1 MEKKQNIPV
10 VKTDHKTGSSSAAPG
25 EHSNAY
31 YALLLE
37 NIRDAVISTD
47 PDLHILSW
55 NKGAEEIYGWT
66 EQEVLGKVITELL
79 PTESGPSA
87 FNRKIDIAK
96 RDGFVRTEETRT
108 TKDGKKISVVI
119 TISVM
124 YDASGQITGT
134 VSVTKDITKLKQ
146 MEAELK
152 QANELLAVELE
163 RKGQELNAV
172 FGRVTDGV
180 FLLDNDLRYVYVNTR
195 LGDMVKKSPAD
206 MIGKYIWDE
215 FPEVV
220 GTKTYEYYQQANVTR
235 ENIVFEDYY
244 APMDLWHETRLFPSV
259 DGIAVFVRDFSVT
272 KRYEESLQKKT
283 RLYQFISHINQ
294 MIVRVKEE
302 ETLFREACDI
312 ATGIGQFKM
321 AWIGKLNELTGRVEA
336 VNFSGEE
343 NGYLSRINIIA
354 TDKNRSGA
362 GPTGRALREGKYVVC
377 NDIET
382 DPAMEAFR
390 EDAMALGFRSSI
402 SLPLFREGKIWG
414 SFSLYSPIKQFFDEA
429 EIALLLESAGD
440 LTFALD
446 VIDRERKRQLVEA
459 ELSVMNERFDS
470 VTSATNDVIWDWDLQ
485 TNHIWWNRNYY
496 VYFGVNPADDQQD
509 ISTWTNHIHPSDHD
523 RITSGIE
530 LAINTGA
537 TTWSDEYRYVRDDQ
551 RELLI
556 YDRGIILRDD
566 SGKAYRMIGS
576 MIDVTQLK
584 KIEKEVAD
592 YKWALDRSVII
603 AVTDQKG
610 IITHANQNFCK
621 ISQYTEQELLGKDH
635 RLINSGHHPK
645 SFFKDMWATIGS
657 GRIWSGEV
665 CNRAKDGSLY
675 WVETTIVPFLNDQK
689 KPYQYLAIRWDI
701 TEKKKALSEIV
712 MMNEMYENVAKATSD
727 TIRDWDLV
735 HDTIQFNSGI
745 FDVFG
750 YTAIDLKHSS
760 GFGWD
765 KIHPDDRK
773 RIQDTFAVCLQHK
786 LRHIQAEYRFRCADG
801 SYKNVFDRSS
811 IIYDNEGTPIR
822 IVGAMQDITWQKEEN
837 LRLTKATLDAQEL
850 ERNLLG
856 RELHDNINQILL
868 GSLLSLDMARKV
880 DQQRSVAF
888 VDKTM
893 GYITQ
898 AIDEIRKLSHR
909 LAPASFADLSLRQV
923 FEALLVTFNIGDKP
937 QVEMEIEP
945 FPKTWLSDEIRTNLY
960 RICQE
965 QIGNI
970 LKYADASHVWIKVVE
985 QDKHVVMSIRDDG
998 KGFDNRAPKKGI
1010 GLNNMQ
1016 KRAELLSGR
1025 FHLRTAPG
1033 EGCEITVSIP
1043 VPART
1048 N

>member
-1 MEKKQNIPV
+1 LETKNKITANP
-10 VKTDHKTGSSSAAPG
+10 TAGRSGAPG
-25 EHSNAY
+25 EHSHAY
-31 YALLLE
+31 YALLME

-66 EQEVLGKVITELL
+66 EQEVIGKVVTELL
-79 PTESGPSA
+79 PTESGSVA
-87 FNRKIDIAK
+87 FKQKIEIAK
-96 RDGFVRTEETRT
+96 RDGFVQSEEIRT
-108 TKDGKKISVVI
+108 TRDGRKIAVFI

-124 YDASGQITGT
+124 YDESGQISGT
-134 VSVTKDITKLKQ
+134 MSVTKDITKLKQ

-152 QANELLAVELE
+152 QANERLAVELE
-163 RKGQELNAV
+163 KKAKVLDSV
-172 FGRVTDGV
+172 FDRVTDGV
-180 FLLDNDLRYVYVNTR
+180 FFLDNQFNYTYVNAQFGKMVSR
-195 LGDMVKKSPAD
+195 LPAAL
-206 MIGKYIWDE
+206 IGKNVWKE
-215 FPEVV
+215 FPEVK
-220 GTKTYEYYQQANVTR
+220 GTLTQFNFDKSFATR
-235 ENIVFEDYY
+235 ENIVFEDHFQ
-244 APMDLWHETRLFPSV
+244 PTDVWHETRIYPSAE
-259 DGIAVFVRDFSVT
+259 GMMVFVRDIT
-272 KRYEESLQKKT
+272 AARRYEESLQKKS

-294 MIVRVKEE
+294 MIVRVKDE

-312 ATGIGQFKM
+312 AIRIGLFKM
-321 AWIGKLNELTGRVEA
+321 AWIGKLNELTGKVEA
-336 VNFSGEE
+336 VKFAGEE

-354 TDKNRSGA
+354 TDKKRSGA

-390 EDAMALGFRSSI
+390 QDAMALGYRSSI

-429 EIALLLESAGD
+429 EIDLLLESAGD
-440 LTFALD
+440 MTFALD
-446 VIDRERKRQLVEA
+446 VIDKERKRQLVET

-470 VTSATNDVIWDWDLQ
+470 VTSATNDVIWDWNLE

-496 VYFGVNPADDQQD
+496 IYFGINPDEQQQD
-509 ISTWTNHIHPSDHD
+509 ISVWVNHIHPSDHD
-523 RITSGIE
+523 RIMNGIE
-530 LAINTGA
+530 LAINSNA

-551 RELLI
+551 KELLI
-556 YDRGIILRDD
+556 YDRGVILRYPN
-566 SGKAYRMIGS
+566 GKAYRMIGS
-576 MIDVTQLK
+576 MIDITHLK

-592 YKWALDRSVII
+592 YKWALDRSAII

-645 SFFKDMWATIGS
+645 SFFKEMWATIGS
-657 GRIWSGEV
+657 GRVWSGEV
-665 CNRAKDGSLY
+665 CNRAKDGTLY
-675 WVETTIVPFLNDQK
+675 WVQTNIVPFLNDQK

-701 TEKKKALSEIV
+701 TDKKKALSEIV
-712 MMNEMYENVAKATSD
+712 LMNEMYENVAKATSD

-735 HDTIQFNSGI
+735 KDTIQYNSGF

-750 YTAIDLKHSS
+750 YTAFDLKHSS
-760 GFGWD
+760 AFGWE

-773 RIQDTFAVCLQHK
+773 RVRDLVNVCLQHK
-786 LRHIQAEYRFRCADG
+786 LRNIQTEYRFMCADG
-801 SYKNVFDRSS
+801 SYKNIFDRSS
-811 IIYDNEGTPIR
+811 IIYDEVGNPLR

-868 GSLLSLDMARKV
+868 GSLLSLDMSRKV
-880 DQQRSVAF
+880 DQQRSAAF

-909 LAPASFADLSLRQV
+909 LAPASFADLSLKQV

-937 QVEMEIEP
+937 QVEMEIES
-945 FPKTWLSDEIRTNLY
+945 FAKTWLSDEIRTSLY

-970 LKYADASHVWIKVVE
+970 LKYADASHVWIKVVQE
-985 QDKHVVMSIRDDG
+985 GKAVVMTIRDDG

-1016 KRAELLSGR
+1016 KRAELLSGS
-1025 FHLRTAPG
+1025 FQLTTALG
-1033 EGCEITVSIP
+1033 EGCMIRVTIP
-1043 VPART
+1043 VPGT
-1048 N
+1048 SN